1 VESYRIIASH
11 ADVDGVPIDFTYAD
25 VFVVL
30 RDGASS
36 PAATDWEA
44 QIHTDRSVPIAQ
56 ARHDLAFE
64 IADGTCLRGAAIVR
78 FSDGRR
84 HLFRGDSDLDG
95 FQREDPLERDL

>member
-1 VESYRIIASH
+1 MESYRIIASH
-11 ADVDGVPIDFTYAD
+11 ADVDGVPVDFSYAD

-30 RDGASS
+30 RDGVPF

-64 IADGTCLRGAAIVR
+64 IADGTCLRGPAIVR
-78 FSDGRR
+78 FTDGRR
-84 HLFRGDSDLDG
+84 HLFRGDGDLDG
-95 FQREDPLERDL
+95 FVRETPPTE

>member
-1 VESYRIIASH
+1 MESYRIIASH
-11 ADVDGVPIDFTYAD
+11 ADVDGVPVAFSYAD

-30 RDGASS
+30 RDGGSA

-44 QIHTDRSVPIAQ
+44 QIHTDRVVPITQ

-64 IADGTCLRGAAIVR
+64 IPDGTCLRGPAIVR

-84 HLFRGDSDLDG
+84 HLFRGDGDLDG
-95 FQREDPLERDL
+95 FVREDDVR

>member
-1 VESYRIIASH
+1 MESYRIIANH
-11 ADVDGVPIDFTYAD
+11 ADVDGVPVQFSYAD

-30 RDGASS
+30 RDGAPF

-44 QIHTDRSVPIAQ
+44 QIHTHRHVDIAQ

-64 IADGTCLRGAAIVR
+64 VADGSCLRGPAIVR

-84 HLFRGDSDLDG
+84 HLFRGDGDLDG
-95 FQREDPLERDL
+95 FVRELPPTE